1 MSRLHSPTQAQRK
14 ETKDEI
20 PRPCYGQTGSQTVD
34 GWTQGLGGRRR
45 NMNDRP
51 DKRGSGA
58 RPPAAQGE
66 RTLGRRGSAL
76 GAGAQVGGERVVL
89 DGLVQHQGQ
98 QAGPVGHGRANVALL
113 LKQLVQLVPLRGEQR
128 PSAAALEPRST
139 GPRRIRTPAGRTY
152 HAHAL
157 QVHLGTPQLLPAVM
171 PVALALGQTAE
182 VTRELENIPYEGAPA
197 YLVGWHLWGSRG
209 GWGKWQVRR
218 SGKEREG
225 RWGQREGRNAK
236 KGCIRKGVSMG
247 GGRER
252 GWESLTL
259 GSRECSGHST
269 WSRLQYVLL

>member
-1 MSRLHSPTQAQRK
+1 
-14 ETKDEI
+14 
-20 PRPCYGQTGSQTVD
+20 
-34 GWTQGLGGRRR
+34 
-45 NMNDRP
+45 MNGRP
-51 DKRGSGA
+51 DKRGSRAG
-58 RPPAAQGE
+58 PPVAQGE
-66 RTLGRRGSAL
+66 KTLGRRGSAL

-139 GPRRIRTPAGRTY
+139 GPRPRPHTRGQGPARVRTY

-157 QVHLGTPQLLPAVM
+157 QVHLGTPQLLPAVV

-197 YLVGWHLWGSRG
+197 YLVSWHLRGTRG

-225 RWGQREGRNAK
+225 RWGQREGRNAR
-236 KGCIRKGVSMG
+236 KGCIRKEGVNMG

-252 GWESLTL
+252 WESLTL